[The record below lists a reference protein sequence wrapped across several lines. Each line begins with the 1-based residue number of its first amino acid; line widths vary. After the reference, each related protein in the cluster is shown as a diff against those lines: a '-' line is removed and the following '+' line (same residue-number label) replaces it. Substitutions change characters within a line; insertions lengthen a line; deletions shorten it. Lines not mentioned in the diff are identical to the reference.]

1 MQPLDIIRS
10 SSYYA
15 TTTSARIV
23 DAFHAKR
30 GGWHLTGC
38 SPSGEPFEPV
48 AVTAA
53 EVRRLKRE
61 GVTSLHLYLF
71 DADGDRIARAD
82 FPPDD
87 LRAGIDPHERREEET
102 RDQHIR
108 RLLNLWEAQREATPN
123 GKAQKATWA
132 ALIEAAYDESEIVWE
147 QHTERDGIGSR
158 VVYYLRPVG
167 TYVAW
172 RECCM
177 GPNDYD
183 VLGRVKR
190 HAKSRTHGCRWYEVT
205 QKYRKAGSWT
215 QGR

>member
-1 MQPLDIIRS
+1 MTPLDIIRS
-10 SSYYA
+10 SSFYA

-48 AVTAA
+48 PVTAA
-53 EVRRLKRE
+53 EVSRLKRE

-71 DADGDRIARAD
+71 DADGDRIARTD
-82 FPPDD
+82 FTPDE
-87 LRAGIDPHERREEET
+87 LLAGIDPHERREEET

-108 RLLNLWEAQREATPN
+108 RLLNLWEAQREATPH
-123 GKAQKATWA
+123 GKAQRATWA
-132 ALIEAAYDESEIVWE
+132 ALIEAAYDESNIVW
-147 QHTERDGIGSR
+147 TERDGDT
-158 VVYYLRPVG
+158 LRPVG

-172 RECCM
+172 RESCM
-177 GPNDYD
+177 GPKGYD

-190 HAKSRTHGCRWYEVT
+190 HAKGRTHGCRWYEVT